1 MELQCDLLSFAL
13 LVLYDFF
20 QRLLEAFHVGGSAGQ
35 GQKGRGKHLQCNW
48 AQLNPPNYV
57 KSINQF
63 LALFDPFDP
72 LPTPMDD
79 FLPSSVWTILA
90 LIY

>member
-35 GQKGRGKHLQCNW
+35 GQKGRGKHLQCTW
-48 AQLNPPNYV
+48 ALLNQCICSNVTLY
-57 KSINQF
+57 
-63 LALFDPFDP
+63 
-72 LPTPMDD
+72 
-79 FLPSSVWTILA
+79 
-90 LIY
+90 